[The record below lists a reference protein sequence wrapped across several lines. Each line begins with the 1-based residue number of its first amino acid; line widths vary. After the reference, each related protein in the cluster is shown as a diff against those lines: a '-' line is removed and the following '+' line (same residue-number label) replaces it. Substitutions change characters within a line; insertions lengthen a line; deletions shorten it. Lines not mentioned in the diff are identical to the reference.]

1 MILVLLDPT
10 VPPSHECRFLLT
22 PVTISAQP
30 RSCNG
35 RCSSWCQ
42 RRWSKSGSAAGI
54 NFKAGHEKPPRGRID
69 PIRVVVQYVVVPG
82 YDCGIWLWDMIVG
95 YDCGIWLWDMIVGY
109 DCGIWLWDM
118 VVGYDCGIWLW
129 DMIVG
134 YDCGIWL
141 WDMIVGYGCGI
152 WLWDMVVGYDCGI

>member
-42 RRWSKSGSAAGI
+42 RRWSKSGSAARI

-69 PIRVVVQYVVVPG
+69 PIRVVVQYLVVPG
-82 YDCGIWLWDMIVG
+82 YDCGIWLVDMIVLYYG
-95 YDCGIWLWDMIVGY
+95 STLWSIACQPNKWLHQSTASVDHGMAKEKWSWTDPAWNTNKWCYVKEYIY
-109 DCGIWLWDM
+109 I
-118 VVGYDCGIWLW
+118 YINHHRSYYN
-129 DMIVG
+129 ITS
-134 YDCGIWL
+134 
-141 WDMIVGYGCGI
+141 
-152 WLWDMVVGYDCGI
+152 